1 MTTNISEQQQDR
13 AYVNPWAWAVSNAQR
28 VYNNITYYDA
38 GEVYLS
44 IMDDIIDVCVGAQT
58 GADENLDHMCVRIG
72 YGISPISPLYL
83 DYLVLTGTDED
94 AQIHEQIRKWAEAH
108 RGADKQHTAY
118 VQQIRAK
125 HREHTLRIQTSH
137 PAVRVCNIVGCR
149 DKYMVRDAS
158 VIPWGFR
165 AHFDPVMACE
175 AATVLLLPVT
185 PWRI

>member
-1 MTTNISEQQQDR
+1 MT
-13 AYVNPWAWAVSNAQR
+13 
-28 VYNNITYYDA
+28 YD
-38 GEVYLS
+38 G
-44 IMDDIIDVCVGAQT
+44 T

-125 HREHTLRIQTSH
+125 SREHTLRIQTSH
-137 PAVRVCNIVGCR
+137 PVVRVCNIVGCR